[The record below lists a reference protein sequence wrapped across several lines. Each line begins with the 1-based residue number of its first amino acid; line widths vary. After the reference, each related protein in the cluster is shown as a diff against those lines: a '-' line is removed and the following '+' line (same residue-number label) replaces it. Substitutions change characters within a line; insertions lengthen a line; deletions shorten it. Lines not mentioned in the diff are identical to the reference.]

1 MAAKAAAKATTT
13 QAAKKRGRP
22 GRVGNEIFE
31 QVQNL
36 IADQKMTRMGAFK
49 RIAEKTGRNEGTVAA
64 NYYRV
69 ARQRGVKLQKRR
81 RRGAKATPILR
92 GAKGRGPRSAGRVLT
107 VVRELAKL
115 IRQQSKEIARLQR
128 ENQRFAEIRRLLAI

>member
-1 MAAKAAAKATTT
+1 MATKAAAKATKT
-13 QAAKKRGRP
+13 QAKRRGRP

-36 IADQKMTRMGAFK
+36 IADQKMTRTGAFK

-81 RRGAKATPILR
+81 RRGPSVAPVSR
-92 GAKGRGPRSAGRVLT
+92 GPKRRGPRSAGRALT
-107 VVRELAKL
+107 VVRELAEL
-115 IRQQSKEIARLQR
+115 IRQQSNEIERLQR

>member
-1 MAAKAAAKATTT
+1 MPRKT
-13 QAAKKRGRP
+13 QPKRRGRP
-22 GRVGNEIFE
+22 GRIGNEIFE

-36 IADQKMTRMGAFK
+36 TTDQKMTRTGAFK

-81 RRGAKATPILR
+81 RRGTAAPGMPRML
-92 GAKGRGPRSAGRVLT
+92 KGPGGRRSASRALAVVQELT
-107 VVRELAKL
+107 GL
-115 IRQQSKEIARLQR
+115 IRQQTSEIERLRR
-128 ENQRFAEIRRLLAI
+128 ENQRFEEIRRLVSR

>member
-1 MAAKAAAKATTT
+1 MARKAAAKA
-13 QAAKKRGRP
+13 AKAPAKRRGRP

-36 IADQKMTRMGAFK
+36 IADQKMTRTGAFK
-49 RIAEKTGRNEGTVAA
+49 RIADKSGRNEGTVAA

-81 RRGAKATPILR
+81 RRGAGAMPGLR
-92 GAKGRGPRSAGRVLT
+92 GAARRGPRTAGRAVSG
-107 VVRELAKL
+107 VRERTDL
-115 IRQQSKEIARLQR
+115 IRQHGKEIERLQR